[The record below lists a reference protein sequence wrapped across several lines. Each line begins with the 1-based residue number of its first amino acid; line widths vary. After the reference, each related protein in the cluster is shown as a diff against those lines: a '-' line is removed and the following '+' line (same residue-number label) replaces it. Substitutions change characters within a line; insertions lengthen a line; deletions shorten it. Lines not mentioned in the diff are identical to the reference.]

1 MVENSP
7 TNTGDV
13 VGSLVWEDPL
23 EKEMATH
30 FYILAWEIAW
40 TEGPVE
46 LQSMESQRVR
56 HDLATKQSV
65 IMNHNIKCISY

>member
-1 MVENSP
+1 
-7 TNTGDV
+7 
-13 VGSLVWEDPL
+13 
-23 EKEMATH
+23 MATH

-40 TEGPVE
+40 TEGPIE

-65 IMNHNIKCISY
+65 YNESQYKMHFLLRKP